1 MIKIKNKNNA
11 TFAELTDDG
20 QVVFFSEE
28 VNVQAEV
35 KKETKEDVK
44 ELEDLTDKE

>member
-1 MIKIKNKNNA
+1 MIKIKNKNNV

-28 VNVQAEV
+28 ANVQAEV
-35 KKETKEDVK
+35 KKETKEDIK